1 MSNGPQNPRPVKTGS
16 TFFERLMYYVFGLLI
31 GVVMLVVI
39 AAGRQWSNVRS
50 VAEQERLKAEAARQ
64 QAQQAPQITAPKA
77 AAETAGNPRTDS
89 TPTP

>member
-1 MSNGPQNPRPVKTGS
+1 MNTGS

-50 VAEQERLKAEAARQ
+50 LAEQERLKAEAARQ
-64 QAQQAPQITAPKA
+64 EAQQAAQKA
-77 AAETAGNPRTDS
+77 AEKSPEGNAGNPRNGVA
-89 TPTP
+89 PTP